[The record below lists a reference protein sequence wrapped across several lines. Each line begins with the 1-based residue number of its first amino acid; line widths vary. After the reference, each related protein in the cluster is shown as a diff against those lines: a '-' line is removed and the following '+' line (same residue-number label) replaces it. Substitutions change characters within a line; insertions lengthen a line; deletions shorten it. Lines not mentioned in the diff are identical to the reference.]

1 MKPLTLL
8 PLLILTSE
16 AARLVEEIILR
27 DGDQRERE
35 ERRFESEV
43 GHEQEVIEVIIKE
56 DLEIE
61 GPTPS
66 TVYKGLVPQLWPNYT
81 GPIEPKAESVSCGE
95 ARAKCEFRDGCRF
108 ALQNYGLFCLDLVQG
123 KTNVCS
129 AHCRHAL
136 TALMSTHE
144 GKRLMK
150 CNCTGDAFCEQT
162 KTNVGPCQ
170 DQVLHAASPDTVV
183 SCTAAQWICSA
194 NSECSTAL
202 EYYNRNC
209 QAMFR
214 GKRCSDRC
222 MNSINIL
229 KRQPSANKLETCFC
243 DGTEDYDCLNIKA
256 NMETLCFDQ
265 SNEIEDRIKS
275 GSNSIAQTIQKWMIL
290 FTVITGLIFNY
301 IGATYYVMANSI
313 IDDFSN
319 DPPPPPTEIGVN

>member
-8 PLLILTSE
+8 PLLVLTSE

-150 CNCTGDAFCEQT
+150 VSIVLSICIGIPLEKCLTILLQLQSKAANLIV
-162 KTNVGPCQ
+162 KT
-170 DQVLHAASPDTVV
+170 A
-183 SCTAAQWICSA
+183 
-194 NSECSTAL
+194 
-202 EYYNRNC
+202 
-209 QAMFR
+209 
-214 GKRCSDRC
+214 GKTCLFS
-222 MNSINIL
+222 L
-229 KRQPSANKLETCFC
+229 KRK
-243 DGTEDYDCLNIKA
+243 
-256 NMETLCFDQ
+256 
-265 SNEIEDRIKS
+265 
-275 GSNSIAQTIQKWMIL
+275 
-290 FTVITGLIFNY
+290 
-301 IGATYYVMANSI
+301 
-313 IDDFSN
+313 DF
-319 DPPPPPTEIGVN
+319 

>member
-1 MKPLTLL
+1 MAAHGELSKMNPLTLL

-35 ERRFESEV
+35 ERRFESDV

-56 DLEIE
+56 DNIE

-108 ALQNYGLFCLDLVQG
+108 ALQNYGLFCLDLVKG

-150 CNCTGDAFCEQT
+150 VSIVLRFSFAF
-162 KTNVGPCQ
+162 
-170 DQVLHAASPDTVV
+170 L
-183 SCTAAQWICSA
+183 
-194 NSECSTAL
+194 
-202 EYYNRNC
+202 NRNSC
-209 QAMFR
+209 RKNVVQ
-214 GKRCSDRC
+214 
-222 MNSINIL
+222 
-229 KRQPSANKLETCFC
+229 
-243 DGTEDYDCLNIKA
+243 
-256 NMETLCFDQ
+256 
-265 SNEIEDRIKS
+265 
-275 GSNSIAQTIQKWMIL
+275 
-290 FTVITGLIFNY
+290 
-301 IGATYYVMANSI
+301 
-313 IDDFSN
+313 
-319 DPPPPPTEIGVN
+319 

>member
-1 MKPLTLL
+1 MSISDVTPNGSSSWSLL
-8 PLLILTSE
+8 WQLNQENGLPNCY
-16 AARLVEEIILR
+16 LR
-27 DGDQRERE
+27 NLSKWPVFQTA
-35 ERRFESEV
+35 SSS
-43 GHEQEVIEVIIKE
+43 VIHSN
-56 DLEIE
+56 L
-61 GPTPS
+61 
-66 TVYKGLVPQLWPNYT
+66 
-81 GPIEPKAESVSCGE
+81 
-95 ARAKCEFRDGCRF
+95 GCF
-108 ALQNYGLFCLDLVQG
+108 LYFQ
-123 KTNVCS
+123 
-129 AHCRHAL
+129 
-136 TALMSTHE
+136 
-144 GKRLMK
+144 

-162 KTNVGPCQ
+162 KANVGPCQ

-275 GSNSIAQTIQKWMIL
+275 GSNSIAQTIHKWMIL

-313 IDDFSN
+313 VDEFTN
-319 DPPPPPTEIGVN
+319 NEPPPPPTEIGVN